1 MTMAERPM
9 PEWAR
14 VLTSASSAALSQ
26 VATLFGGV
34 YSTAELGLMA
44 QAVEDM
50 ESAARMLRM
59 IVGRDSKQVRR

>member
-1 MTMAERPM
+1 MADQPM
-9 PEWAR
+9 PQWAR
-14 VLTSASSAALSQ
+14 VLASASSAALSQ
-26 VATLFGGV
+26 AATLFGGV

-59 IVGRDSKQVRR
+59 IAGHDAEQVRR